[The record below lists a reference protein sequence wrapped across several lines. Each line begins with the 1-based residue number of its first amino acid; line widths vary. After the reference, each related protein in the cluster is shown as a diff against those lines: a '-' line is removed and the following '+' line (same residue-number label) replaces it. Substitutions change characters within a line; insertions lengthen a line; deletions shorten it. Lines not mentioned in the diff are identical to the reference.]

1 MASGGSNVNSM
12 TWLPEKLLR
21 SEAFPT
27 DDVSRGRCL
36 PNVRSAVPAKNGRGF
51 FGSCRI
57 PSVDAELR
65 DGPSCGVFRD
75 DSGVAG
81 GRGGGGLGASLWA
94 FHAVVPAASLPL
106 PGWRSIAMR
115 VSSNLRETRFVA
127 GCLALEAG
135 APSPCTT
142 TPGPWFPLG
151 SLLFLV
157 VFGAVLD
164 FPAHHHHLS
173 VVTLLGAA
181 SLSPACLPF

>member
-65 DGPSCGVFRD
+65 DGPRSSETAPRAECFEMTQ
-75 DSGVAG
+75 AW
-81 GRGGGGLGASLWA
+81 LGA
-94 FHAVVPAASLPL
+94 
-106 PGWRSIAMR
+106 G
-115 VSSNLRETRFVA
+115 EEVA
-127 GCLALEAG
+127 WGHRCG
-135 APSPCTT
+135 PS
-142 TPGPWFPLG
+142 TP
-151 SLLFLV
+151 
-157 VFGAVLD
+157 
-164 FPAHHHHLS
+164 
-173 VVTLLGAA
+173 
-181 SLSPACLPF
+181 